1 MEGTGF
7 MKYFTKQWFEE
18 NQLSNYLFFLVT
30 MGDWEEE
37 KAYYREYGI
46 DLEQERKMELQRD
59 REKLLRFLPEE
70 FHPFVLDG
78 SIIAGSPN
86 DNLRNLAKNWLEHF
100 DALSNE
106 KFERCAADFIS
117 AKSKL
122 PKAVNDLFVDSFH
135 DAIIQT
141 IERNADQTCT
151 IKLNLE
157 NTYHENDMLIITFTG
172 VSEFTSTASVGNGSW
187 WLYEEVSIVEGG
199 FRLNVLFDSPLAEFT
214 IVAKDVV
221 IESKQ

>member
-46 DLEQERKMELQRD
+46 DLEHERKMELQRD
-59 REKLLRFLPEE
+59 RDKLLKFLPEE
-70 FHPFVLDG
+70 FHPYVLDG
-78 SIIAGSPN
+78 SIIEGATSN
-86 DNLRNLAKNWLEHF
+86 KLRSMAKDWLEHF
-100 DALSNE
+100 DDLTNK
-106 KFERCAADFIS
+106 KFESSAADFIA

-122 PKAVNDLFVDSFH
+122 SKTVSDLFDSSFH
-135 DAIIQT
+135 DAIIQS
-141 IERNADQTCT
+141 IERYSDQTCT

-157 NTYHENDMLIITFTG
+157 NTYHETDMLTITFIG
-172 VSEFTSTASVGNGSW
+172 VSEFTSTAPVREGSW
-187 WLYEEVSIVEGG
+187 WLYEEISIVDGG
-199 FRLNVLFDSPLAEFT
+199 FRLSVLFDSPLVDFS

-221 IESKQ
+221 IESK

>member
-1 MEGTGF
+1 

-59 REKLLRFLPEE
+59 RDKLLKFLPEE
-70 FHPFVLDG
+70 FHPYVLDG
-78 SIIAGSPN
+78 SIIEGSPSN
-86 DNLRNLAKNWLEHF
+86 KLRGLAKNWLEHF
-100 DALSNE
+100 DAVTNE
-106 KFERCAADFIS
+106 KFESCAADFIV
-117 AKSKL
+117 AKSELSKT
-122 PKAVNDLFVDSFH
+122 VSDLFVNSFH

-141 IERNADQTCT
+141 IESNTDQTCT

-157 NTYHENDMLIITFTG
+157 NTYHEMDMLSITFIG
-172 VSEFTSTASVGNGSW
+172 VSEFTSTAPVRNGSW
-187 WLYEEVSIVEGG
+187 WLYEEISIVEGG
-199 FRLNVLFDSPLAEFT
+199 FRLCVLFDSPLAEFS

-221 IESKQ
+221 IELK

>member
-1 MEGTGF
+1 

-59 REKLLRFLPEE
+59 RDKLLKFLPKE
-70 FHPFVLDG
+70 FHPYVLDG
-78 SIIAGSPN
+78 SIVEGSPS
-86 DNLRNLAKNWLEHF
+86 DKLRSLARNWLEHF
-100 DALSNE
+100 DTLTNE
-106 KFERCAADFIS
+106 KFESCAADFIV

-122 PKAVNDLFVDSFH
+122 SKTVSDLFDSSFH

-157 NTYHENDMLIITFTG
+157 NTYHEMDMLTITFIG
-172 VSEFTSTASVGNGSW
+172 VSEFTSTAPVRNGSW
-187 WLYEEVSIVEGG
+187 WLYEEISIVEGG
-199 FRLNVLFDSPLAEFT
+199 FRLNVLFDSPLAEFS

-221 IESKQ
+221 IESK

>member
-1 MEGTGF
+1 

-59 REKLLRFLPEE
+59 RDKLLKFLPKE
-70 FHPFVLDG
+70 FHPYVLDG
-78 SIIAGSPN
+78 SIIEGSPS
-86 DNLRNLAKNWLEHF
+86 DKLRSLARNWLEHF
-100 DALSNE
+100 DTLTNE
-106 KFERCAADFIS
+106 KFESCAADFIA

-122 PKAVNDLFVDSFH
+122 SKTVSDLFDSSFH

-157 NTYHENDMLIITFTG
+157 NTYHEMDMLTITFIG
-172 VSEFTSTASVGNGSW
+172 VSEFTSTAPVRNGSW
-187 WLYEEVSIVEGG
+187 WLYEEISIVEGG
-199 FRLNVLFDSPLAEFT
+199 FRLSVLFDSPLAEFS

-221 IESKQ
+221 IESK

>member
-1 MEGTGF
+1 ME
-7 MKYFTKQWFEE
+7 YFTKQWFEV

-59 REKLLRFLPEE
+59 RDKLLKFLPKE
-70 FHPFVLDG
+70 FHPYVLDG
-78 SIIAGSPN
+78 SIIEGSPS
-86 DNLRNLAKNWLEHF
+86 DKLRSLARNWLEHF
-100 DALSNE
+100 DTLTNE
-106 KFERCAADFIS
+106 KFESCAADFIA

-122 PKAVNDLFVDSFH
+122 SKTVSDLFDSSFH

-141 IERNADQTCT
+141 IERNAEQTCT

-157 NTYHENDMLIITFTG
+157 NTYHEMDMLTITFIG
-172 VSEFTSTASVGNGSW
+172 VSEFASTAPVRNGSW
-187 WLYEEVSIVEGG
+187 WLYEEISIVEGG
-199 FRLNVLFDSPLAEFT
+199 FRLSVLFDSPLAEFS

-221 IESKQ
+221 IKSK